1 MNRYYSTIHGGGLRI
16 GEIVHLRVHDIQFE
30 RQQLWIRK
38 GKGKKDRVVM
48 LSAALSKLLQIYM
61 QKYKPV
67 FWLFEGQ
74 NKEKPYTKSSLAKV
88 FKRAKEKAG
97 LTEAFTMHSLRHS
110 FATHLLE
117 QGTDIRIIQSLLG
130 HSDIK
135 TTLIYTHVSNNLIQ
149 KVKSLLDDLGFWKL
163 LFNTITGDFWGK
175 MF

>member
-1 MNRYYSTIHGGGLRI
+1 M
-16 GEIVHLRVHDIQFE
+16 
-30 RQQLWIRK
+30 QQ
-38 GKGKKDRVVM
+38 
-48 LSAALSKLLQIYM
+48 
-61 QKYKPV
+61 YKPA

-149 KVKSLLDDLGFWKL
+149 KVKSPLDNLDL
-163 LFNTITGDFWGK
+163 
-175 MF
+175 